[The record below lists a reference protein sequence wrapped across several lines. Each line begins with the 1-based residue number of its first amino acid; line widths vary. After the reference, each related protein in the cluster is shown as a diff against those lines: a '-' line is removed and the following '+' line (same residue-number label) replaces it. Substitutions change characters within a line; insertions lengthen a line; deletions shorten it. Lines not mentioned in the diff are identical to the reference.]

1 MGVVNYRHQGNN
13 LMDIFST
20 FTDAYKSTAKTT
32 LSFTEYLDLCKNDHI
47 TYATA
52 SERMVAAIGTPT
64 LVDTSAD
71 PRLSIIHQNRTIK
84 VYEPFKDFYG
94 IEAAI
99 EKIVAFFIHA
109 AQGLEE
115 KKQVLYLLGPVGSS
129 KSSIAERLKVLMEAF
144 PIYTLG
150 IVDANGEIEVS
161 PVYESPLGLF
171 DPVKFATV
179 FQEQYGIHARYLT
192 GLMSPWAIK
201 RLDELN
207 GDISKFVV
215 VRVQPSK
222 LRQIGVM
229 KTEPGDDN
237 NQDITTLVGKTD
249 MHKLEHFSQ
258 NDPDAYSFS
267 GGLNRTTQGL
277 LEFVEMFKAPIK
289 VLHPLLTATQ
299 EGNYV
304 GSEAI
309 SAIPFQGIILAHSNQ
324 TEWTTFR
331 NNKNNEAFLDRVC
344 VIKIP
349 YCLQMDEEQKIYE
362 KMLST
367 SALKNSAC
375 APKTLGI
382 LAEFAVLS
390 RLVEHENSNLYSK
403 RSVYNGENVKDSD
416 PKAKSIQ
423 EYRDA
428 AGVDEGMTG
437 ISTRFCFKVLSDTFN
452 RDIEETAADPVHLM
466 DVLITKIVQEQFP
479 KEQEAKLIDFVKTGI
494 AIRYLEFIGKEIR
507 SAYIEH
513 ADDYGQ
519 TIFDRYIALAD
530 CWIERNDYKDPDT
543 HTMLNHEMLNVEL
556 ESIEKAAGISN
567 PKDFRNEVVKY
578 ALRARAT
585 NNGQNPRWT
594 AYNKIK
600 EVIEKKM
607 FSSLDEMIPV
617 ISFESKKTK
626 QDDEKHASFVTRM
639 EEKGYTA
646 RQTRRLVDWYFR
658 VQRSS

>member
-1 MGVVNYRHQGNN
+1 MN
-13 LMDIFST
+13 IFSE
-20 FTDAYKSTAKTT
+20 FTETYKSVAKTT
-32 LSFTEYLDLCKNDHI
+32 LTFDEYLKLCASDHLA
-47 TYATA
+47 YATA
-52 SERMVAAIGTPT
+52 AERMVAAIGEPT
-64 LVDTSAD
+64 LIDTSSD

-84 VYEPFKDFYG
+84 VYEPFKDFFG
-94 IEAAI
+94 IEPAI
-99 EKIVAFFIHA
+99 ERIVSFFVHA

-129 KSSIAERLKVLMEAF
+129 KSSIAERLKTLMEQY

-150 IVDANGEIEVS
+150 IDHSRDGCAPEDIEVS
-161 PVYESPLGLF
+161 PVFESPLGLF
-171 DPVKFATV
+171 DPLKFADKLKS
-179 FQEQYGIHARYLT
+179 EYNIAPRYLT
-192 GLMSPWAIK
+192 GIMSPWAIK

-207 GDISKFVV
+207 GDISKFVI

-267 GGLNRTTQGL
+267 GGLNRTTQGM

-349 YCLQMDEEQKIYE
+349 YCLQSNEEQQIYE
-362 KMLST
+362 KMLSS
-367 SALKNSAC
+367 SALKDAPC

-390 RLVEHENSNLYSK
+390 RLIEHENSNLYSK

-423 EYRDA
+423 EYRDS

-479 KEQEAKLIDFVKTGI
+479 KEQETKLIDFVKTGI
-494 AIRYLEFIGKEIR
+494 AARYLEFIGKEIR

-543 HTMLNHEMLNVEL
+543 HTMLNHEALNVEL

-585 NNGQNPRWT
+585 NSGQNPRWT

-607 FSSLDEMIPV
+607 FSSLDEMMPV

-626 QDDEKHASFVTRM
+626 QDNEKHTSFVARM
-639 EEKGYTA
+639 EEKGYTP